1 MLFVLAAA
9 EPTNPYAPW
18 GTHLAFGNDPT
29 TDMSVMWSTR
39 LPPASAVVDVT
50 LAATGATTRFPASS
64 RVFSDANNT
73 QTLHRAFMTGLAPGG
88 HYTYVVGDGSAGNS
102 SATFSFAL
110 HPVEG
115 GSWADNRDYP
125 VLTIYGDM
133 GVAANS
139 HKTLP
144 LLYRDAASGSMDVVL
159 HVGDIAY
166 DLQSNSGAS
175 GDAFVQEVEPF
186 AANMPVHFCP
196 GNHEDCAL
204 ISLRSRHHTGRASSP
219 APSLLT
225 HTPHTSLPPLLPSRP
240 HVSQGRTLA
249 STARGST

>member
-88 HYTYVVGDGSAGNS
+88 HYTYVVGDGSASVVSSVTTSGNPPTTTFNYQNIDPQTGNS
-102 SATFSFAL
+102 WRDSMQDFGRSILFANETGIFGLYAGGATKISAKLDQIF
-110 HPVEG
+110 G
-115 GSWADNRDYP
+115 
-125 VLTIYGDM
+125 
-133 GVAANS
+133 
-139 HKTLP
+139 
-144 LLYRDAASGSMDVVL
+144 
-159 HVGDIAY
+159 
-166 DLQSNSGAS
+166 
-175 GDAFVQEVEPF
+175 
-186 AANMPVHFCP
+186 
-196 GNHEDCAL
+196 
-204 ISLRSRHHTGRASSP
+204 
-219 APSLLT
+219 
-225 HTPHTSLPPLLPSRP
+225 
-240 HVSQGRTLA
+240 
-249 STARGST
+249 